1 MPTINA
7 HADKASLVASFADHI
22 AGLIRD
28 AVATY
33 GRASLVL
40 SGGTTPADLF
50 ARLDTYDLPWDKV
63 YLTLSDERWVDL
75 DDPASNEAMVRRT
88 LSNAVARGATVVGL
102 KSVGATPSDGLA
114 RTSSRLATMPRPYDL
129 VLLGMGEDSHTASF
143 FPGAAGLAEA
153 LSGSLGLAVAA
164 VTPAAITAGGSVP
177 ARITLTLPELLRA
190 RAVALLITGDKKK
203 SVLDAALLPGPVEA
217 APVRSVLHQTQVPVS
232 IWWAP

>member
-1 MPTINA
+1 MPIINA
-7 HADKASLVASFADHI
+7 HADRAALVASFADHI
-22 AGLIRD
+22 AGLIRE
-28 AVATY
+28 AVAVR
-33 GRASLVL
+33 GHASLVL

-50 ARLDTYDLPWDKV
+50 ARLDSYDLPWDKV

-88 LSNAVARGATVVGL
+88 LSAAIAKGATVVGL
-102 KSVGATPSDGLA
+102 KSVGTMPADGLT

-143 FPGAAGLAEA
+143 FPGATGLEEA

-164 VTPAAITAGGSVP
+164 VTPAGGGP
-177 ARITLTLPELLRA
+177 ARITLTLPELLRS
-190 RAVALLITGDKKK
+190 RAVALLITGDRKKA
-203 SVLDAALLPGPVEA
+203 VLDAALQPGPAEA
-217 APVRSVLHQTQVPVS
+217 APVRAVLHQTQVPVS

>member
-1 MPTINA
+1 MMPIINA
-7 HADKASLVASFADHI
+7 HADKAALVTALADHI
-22 AGLIRD
+22 AALIVD
-28 AVATY
+28 AVAQH

-50 ARLDTYDLPWDKV
+50 ARLNGYDLPWDKV
-63 YLTLSDERWVDL
+63 YMTLSDERWVDL

-88 LSNAVARGATVVGL
+88 LARAVAGGATIVGL
-102 KSVGATPSDGLA
+102 KSVGATPGDGLA

-143 FPGAAGLAEA
+143 FPGATGLTEA

-164 VTPAAITAGGSVP
+164 VTPAGGGP
-177 ARITLTLPELLRA
+177 ARITLTLPELLRSQA
-190 RAVALLITGDKKK
+190 IALLITGDKKK
-203 SVLDAALLPGPVEA
+203 SVLDAALQPGPAET
-217 APVRSVLHQTQVPVS
+217 APVRSVLHQDQVPVS

>member
-1 MPTINA
+1 MPIIKD
-7 HADKASLVASFADHI
+7 HADKSALVTAFADHI

-28 AVATY
+28 AVASH
-33 GRASLVL
+33 GSASLVL

-50 ARLDTYDLPWDKV
+50 ARLDMIDLPWDKV

-88 LSNAVARGATVVGL
+88 LSGAVAKGATVVGL
-102 KSVGATPSDGLA
+102 KSVGGTPADGLA

-143 FPGAAGLAEA
+143 FPGAMGLSEA
-153 LSGSLGLAVAA
+153 LSGALGLAVAA
-164 VTPAAITAGGSVP
+164 VTPAGGVP
-177 ARITLTLPELLRA
+177 ARITLTLPELLRS
-190 RAVALLITGDKKK
+190 RAIALLITGEKKK
-203 SVLDAALLPGPVEA
+203 SVLDAALQPGPVEA
-217 APVRSVLHQTQVPVS
+217 APVRAVLHQDKVPVS

>member
-1 MPTINA
+1 MPTINS
-7 HADKASLVASFADHI
+7 HADKASLVTALADHI

-28 AVATY
+28 AVASH

-88 LSNAVARGATVVGL
+88 LSAAVAKGATVVGL
-102 KSVGATPSDGLA
+102 KSVGATPADGLA

-143 FPGAAGLAEA
+143 FPGATGLAEA
-153 LSGSLGLAVAA
+153 LSGALGLAVAA
-164 VTPAAITAGGSVP
+164 VTPAGGVP
-177 ARITLTLPELLRA
+177 ARITLTLPELLRS

-203 SVLDAALLPGPVEA
+203 AVLDDALKPGPVEA